1 MFFYRCSCSAFLLA
15 LEKTMT
21 FFYPLYSQPLA
32 RVQAPSGSSLSFVT
46 FKGHTFLMELVV
58 SLR

>member
-1 MFFYRCSCSAFLLA
+1 
-15 LEKTMT
+15 MT

-58 SLR
+58 CLR